1 MTVIV
6 YSWSLGVFGAILPTP
21 PTGREILT
29 IENQGFDT
37 TNMKLTLFLRN
48 TGSTPTTLAS
58 YYIQDQN
65 GNQYART
72 TWSVPATSPA
82 SIVNGTGVFLFI
94 NAACISCTHAGN
106 SFQFQVGHAS
116 TITCIAPPRHHLVH
130 ITRPSCMQVRHLT
143 RPGLFEAT
151 RVIAER
157 HLPVYPFASYAPHSG
172 SC

>member
-1 MTVIV
+1 QERTARTRQSITLILIHYDRNGLHTIIATLLPVVIVVVMTVIV

-29 IENQGFDT
+29 IENQVFDT

-58 YYIQDQN
+58 YYVQDQN

-94 NAACISCTHAGN
+94 NTACTSCTHTGN
-106 SFQFQVGHAS
+106 SFQFQAGNS
-116 TITCIAPPRHHLVH
+116 YTITIIHK
-130 ITRPSCMQVRHLT
+130 
-143 RPGLFEAT
+143 
-151 RVIAER
+151 
-157 HLPVYPFASYAPHSG
+157 
-172 SC
+172 